1 LVETTSRRPYHSPRR
16 TAAARETREAVL
28 EAARQEF
35 ARQGYAAATLADI
48 ARAAEVSLATV
59 KLVEPT
65 KARLLSAAIRALLR
79 PDDES
84 VALVDQPRWKAM
96 LAEPD
101 ARRLLAAVGD
111 GVAAALERQA
121 DLISVLSQAAS
132 AEPEAARLEQQG
144 SSSRWSDLRTIVEVL
159 AARNELRAD
168 LDVDGATDIM
178 WAFASPQMF
187 VLLVRKRGWDTR
199 RWGRWLGDTLAR
211 TLLAGG
217 GSEGPDQGGSG

>member
-1 LVETTSRRPYHSPRR
+1 LAGTTSRRPYHSPRR
-16 TAAARETREAVL
+16 AAAAQETRKAVL

-35 ARQGYAAATLADI
+35 ASQGYTAATLADI
-48 ARAAEVSLATV
+48 ARAADVSLATV

-65 KARLLSAAIRALLR
+65 KARLLSAAIRALIR

-101 ARRLLAAVGD
+101 ARRMLAVVAD
-111 GVAAALERQA
+111 GVASAFERQA
-121 DLISVLSQAAS
+121 DLISALSQAAS
-132 AEPEAARLEQQG
+132 AEPEAARLEHEG
-144 SSSRWSDLRTIVEVL
+144 STGRWSDLRTIVEIL

-168 LDVDGATDIM
+168 LDVESATDIT
-178 WAFASPQMF
+178 WALASPQTY
-187 VLLVRKRGWDTR
+187 VLLVRKRGWDTS

-211 TLLAGG
+211 TLLAGR
-217 GSEGPDQGGSG
+217 GS

>member
-1 LVETTSRRPYHSPRR
+1 M
-16 TAAARETREAVL
+16 
-28 EAARQEF
+28 
-35 ARQGYAAATLADI
+35 
-48 ARAAEVSLATV
+48 SLATV

-65 KARLLSAAIRALLR
+65 KARLLSAAIRALIR

-101 ARRLLAAVGD
+101 ARRMLAVVAD
-111 GVAAALERQA
+111 GVASAFERQA

-144 SSSRWSDLRTIVEVL
+144 SSSRRSDLRTIVEVL

-168 LDVDGATDIM
+168 LDVEGATDIM
-178 WAFASPQMF
+178 WAFASPRCSCSSSESAVGMPGGGGAGSAIRSLGRSWSVF
-187 VLLVRKRGWDTR
+187 SGR
-199 RWGRWLGDTLAR
+199 RWAD
-211 TLLAGG
+211 
-217 GSEGPDQGGSG
+217 SI